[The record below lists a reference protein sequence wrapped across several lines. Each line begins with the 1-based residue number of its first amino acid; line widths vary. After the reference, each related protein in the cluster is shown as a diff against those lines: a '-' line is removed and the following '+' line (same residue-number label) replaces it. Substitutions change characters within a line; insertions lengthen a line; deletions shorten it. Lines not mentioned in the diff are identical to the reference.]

1 MESTQLSWAWIWWS
15 VLVLINIINLT
26 IALVFF
32 RKKVSGPENS
42 SYLKRMKLM
51 GVIFI
56 AVALYR
62 SIFVS
67 SYLEQLAWFDTL
79 ANSSLLIRSMALF
92 AELSFAGLFMGAM
105 LKLNDDLRLYRSTE
119 KSFVDTLVSQ
129 SPKFLFLC
137 IFIAQFFATTA
148 LITKFELLF
157 AIEET
162 LWGMA
167 FISVFPLAIKQL
179 RAVSVSNHSS
189 FGLRLIKPFVWINI
203 TWLVGYCSYSV
214 FYHLPIEYWP
224 HVLENLKQG
233 NYQILT
239 GIQAVKN
246 ALLVVNETRDLS
258 QWGGV
263 GFVIWHTGYFSI
275 CAWIVLLLMNG
286 PRLLP
291 ARVKEATSVEIQAA

>member
-1 MESTQLSWAWIWWS
+1 MENTQWAWAWWS
-15 VLVLINIINLT
+15 SLVLINIINLA

-32 RKKVSGPENS
+32 RRNKNDPESN

-79 ANSSLLIRSMALF
+79 ANSSVLIRSMALF

-167 FISVFPLAIKQL
+167 FISVVPLAIKQL

-189 FGLRLIKPFVWINI
+189 SELRLIKPFVWINI

-291 ARVKEATSVEIQAA
+291 ARVKEAASVEIQAA